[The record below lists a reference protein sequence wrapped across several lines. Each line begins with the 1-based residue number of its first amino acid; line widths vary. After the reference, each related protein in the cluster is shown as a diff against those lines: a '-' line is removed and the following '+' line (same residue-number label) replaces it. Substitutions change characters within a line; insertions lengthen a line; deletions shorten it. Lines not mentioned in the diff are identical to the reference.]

1 MILTKRNSRQ
11 WKEILESNSD
21 IKERNVSKN
30 VANMLINPNSHK
42 AIKNNSV
49 CMKKIKDKH
58 EFLDIPESSCLNRV
72 NIFLC
77 VMLYM

>member
-49 CMKKIKDKH
+49 CMKK
-58 EFLDIPESSCLNRV
+58 
-72 NIFLC
+72 
-77 VMLYM
+77 